1 MGFDSG
7 KLLAS
12 LQQEALQ
19 WPLET
24 LEEQYNRWREEHYPP
39 GSIEY
44 INEMNARYNLET
56 MLELKHHSAGDFAEN
71 IPVFYY
77 RKFVDCINGY
87 MDKYAPGQE
96 ELKTYIR
103 ILNLYRTFVAKMP
116 LHPPGMIMPG
126 GNKVYKKC
134 RDYFCTAKQ
143 QYIHEE
149 ESMCRFCVAKM
160 CEY

>member
-7 KLLAS
+7 KLLAG
-12 LQQEALQ
+12 LQQEALK
-19 WPLET
+19 WPLEM
-24 LEEQYNRWREEHYPP
+24 LEEQYINRREENFAP
-39 GSIEY
+39 GTVEY

-56 MLELKHHSAGDFAEN
+56 MLELKHRSAADFAEA
-71 IPVFYY
+71 IPLHYY
-77 RKFVDCINGY
+77 QKFVEYINGY

-96 ELKTYIR
+96 DFKDYIR

-116 LHPPGMIMPG
+116 LHPPGMVMG
-126 GNKVYKKC
+126 AGQKVYQKG

-149 ESMCRFCVAKM
+149 GAMCRFCVAKM